1 MSFNKKGSPLRR
13 TCTLVITHS
22 CNLNCVYC
30 YEKYKSDKSMP
41 LDLAKEIIRK
51 EFGLVKNSPDF
62 DEIEFDF
69 MGGEPFVKFDL
80 MKEIMEWTWSHK
92 WGMPYLF
99 FTTTNGTLITDE
111 IKSWL
116 VKHKERFIVG
126 ISYDGTDESQDM
138 NRTNCSGKV
147 DLDFFLKTYPNQG
160 AKMTIS
166 PDSLKN
172 LASGIIYLTEKG
184 IKFSANCGYGQV
196 WSEEDK
202 KEFSKQLMVIANYYL
217 GHPEIEPIS
226 MFDRKM
232 RFLNIEIKRDPKQKW
247 CGTGV
252 QMITYDVDGK
262 TYPCHLFTPLVL
274 GTQKAAELQEK
285 MDFSSKEVNTDPFC
299 ADFSLLN
306 ICPTCYGFNYR
317 DTGNIATRE
326 KTMCELFRIQTSV
339 LAYYTQELLRKKKEA
354 GIPFDNE
361 DRLDAI
367 GLLFLNDNPPKEE

>member
-1 MSFNKKGSPLRR
+1 MSSNKKGVPRRR

-30 YEKYKSDKSMP
+30 YEKYKDEQSMP
-41 LDLAKEIIRK
+41 FDLAKEIIKK
-51 EFGLVKNSPDF
+51 EFEFVRNSPDF

-80 MKEIMEWTWSHK
+80 MKEIMEWTWSQK
-92 WGMPYLF
+92 WNVPYIF

-111 IKSWL
+111 IKQWL
-116 VKHKERFIVG
+116 VKHKERFVVG

-147 DLDFFLKTYPNQG
+147 DLDFFLKTWPNQG

-166 PDSLKN
+166 PESLKN
-172 LASGIIYLTEKG
+172 LALGIIYLTGKG
-184 IKFSANCGYGQV
+184 IKFSANCGHGQV

-202 KEFSKQLMVIANYYL
+202 KEFHNQLMKIAEYYL
-217 GHPEIEPIS
+217 KNPESEPIS
-226 MFDRKM
+226 MFDRKI
-232 RFLNIEIKRDPKQKW
+232 RFLNNKRDPKQKW
-247 CGTGV
+247 CGTGTH
-252 QMITYDVDGK
+252 MITYDVDGK

-274 GTQKAAELQEK
+274 GSQKAAELQEK
-285 MDFSSKEVNTDPFC
+285 MDFSSHEVNTDPFC
-299 ADFSLLN
+299 ADCSLLN

-361 DRLDAI
+361 DRLDAK
-367 GLLFLNDNPPKEE
+367 GLLFLKDNPPKEK

>member
-1 MSFNKKGSPLRR
+1 MSLNKKGSSRRR
-13 TCTLVITHS
+13 TCTLMITHS

-30 YEKYKSDKSMP
+30 YEKYKDEQSMP
-41 LDLAKEIIRK
+41 FDLAKEIIKK
-51 EFGLVKNSPDF
+51 EFEFVKNSPDF

-80 MKEIMEWTWSHK
+80 MKEIMEWTWSQK
-92 WGMPYLF
+92 WNVPYIF

-111 IKSWL
+111 IKQWL
-116 VKHKERFIVG
+116 VKHKERFVVG

-147 DLDFFLKTYPNQG
+147 DLDFFLETWPNQG

-166 PDSLKN
+166 PESLKN
-172 LASGIIYLTEKG
+172 LASGVIYLIEKG
-184 IKFSANCGYGQV
+184 SHNFSANCGYGQV

-202 KEFSKQLMVIANYYL
+202 KEFRNQLMKLAEYYL
-217 GHPEIEPIS
+217 EHPEAERIP
-226 MFDRKM
+226 MF
-232 RFLNIEIKRDPKQKW
+232 EKRWGIMLVKREAKQKW
-247 CGTGV
+247 CGTGTH
-252 QMITYDVDGK
+252 MITYDVDGK
-262 TYPCHLFTPLVL
+262 TYPCHLFTPMVL

-285 MDFSSKEVNTDPFC
+285 MDFSSHEVNTDPFC
-299 ADFSLLN
+299 ADCSLLN

-326 KTMCELFRIQTSV
+326 KTMCEFFRIQTSV

-354 GIPFDNE
+354 GIPFDND
-361 DRLDAI
+361 DRLDAK
-367 GLLFLNDNPPKEE
+367 GLLFLKDNPPKEK

>member
-1 MSFNKKGSPLRR
+1 MSLNRIGAKRR
-13 TCTLVITHS
+13 RGCTLVITHS

-30 YEKYKSDKSMP
+30 YEKYKDEHYMP
-41 LDLAKEIIRK
+41 LELAKEIITK
-51 EFGLVKNSPDF
+51 EFEFVKNSPDF

-80 MKEIMEWTWSHK
+80 MKEIMEWTWSQK
-92 WGMPYLF
+92 WEVPYIF

-111 IKSWL
+111 IKQWL
-116 VKHKERFIVG
+116 VKHKERFVVG
-126 ISYDGTDESQDM
+126 ISYDGTEESQDM
-138 NRTNCSGKV
+138 NRTNCASKV
-147 DLDFFLKTYPNQG
+147 DLDFFLKTYPEQG

-172 LASGIIYLTEKG
+172 LASGVIYLIEKG
-184 IKFSANCGYGQV
+184 AKNFSANCGYGQV

-202 KEFSKQLMVIANYYL
+202 KEFRKQLMILADYYL
-217 GHPEIEPIS
+217 EHPNVETIPMFARRIGLLTIE
-226 MFDRKM
+226 
-232 RFLNIEIKRDPKQKW
+232 RDPKQKW
-247 CGTGV
+247 CGTGI

-274 GTQKAAELQEK
+274 GTQKAAELQKK

-299 ADFSLLN
+299 ADCSLLN

-361 DRLDAI
+361 DRLDAK
-367 GLLFLNDNPPKEE
+367 GLLFLKDNPPKEK